1 MGRSKDA
8 RLHSASTLP
17 LLGLELLNEVDESDK
32 NFFLLEDIT
41 SNEKMIPV
49 VTENAGPIYNN
60 KGVLVYLEQCQN
72 PR

>member
-1 MGRSKDA
+1 
-8 RLHSASTLP
+8 
-17 LLGLELLNEVDESDK
+17 
-32 NFFLLEDIT
+32 
-41 SNEKMIPV
+41 MIPV